1 VEKSNGLIRIKR
13 TALGFAGALVLCSAL
28 SARPAF
34 SQATAD
40 LSVTLAGPNQGTPPA
55 GITFGSTATY
65 TVVISNAGP
74 SNATGV
80 RLDATLPAGTR
91 LSSIGTNCP
100 PVNPPV
106 NNVVTFPCNVGVID
120 DGASVTVSFVVSL
133 PVPTPYPTV
142 CPPTTI
148 GNTSVVVTSTTLDP
162 TPLDNSASVTN
173 TVRPFADMAVT
184 FTGPASAN
192 QGDTVTYQAVVTNRG
207 PCPAPGATLRI
218 PVDSSGKPIIDP
230 NGVIIFQSNS
240 GDCTTAFPCALGT
253 MDAGATKNVAST
265 YIIDKVPK
273 ELRRTADPNTVN
285 VRSNIDDP
293 ISSNNT
299 ASVSTLVVNDVG
311 CSATGSSAAGVG
323 GLILLLV
330 FARNRR
336 RG

>member
-1 VEKSNGLIRIKR
+1 MEKSDGLIRIRR
-13 TALGFAGALVLCSAL
+13 TAVGFAGVLILFITLA
-28 SARPAF
+28 ARPAF

-65 TVVISNAGP
+65 IVVISNAGP

-80 RLDATLPAGTR
+80 RLDATLPSGTR
-91 LSSIGTNCP
+91 LSSIGSNCP

-148 GNTSVVVTSTTLDP
+148 GNTSVVVTSTSIDP

-184 FTGPASAN
+184 FTGPAAAS
-192 QGDTVTYQAVVTNRG
+192 QGDTVTYQAVVTNKG
-207 PCPAPGATLRI
+207 PCPSAGVSLRNT
-218 PVDSSGKPIIDP
+218 PSG
-230 NGVIIFQSNS
+230 GIIFQSNS
-240 GDCTTAFPCALGT
+240 GDCSSNYPCSFGT
-253 MDAGATKNVAST
+253 MNPGETKSVTST
-265 YIIDKVPK
+265 YTIDKMPK
-273 ELRRTADPNTVN
+273 ELRQTGDPNSVN
-285 VRSNIDDP
+285 VRATTDDP
-293 ISSNNT
+293 ITSNNT
-299 ASVSTLVVNDVG
+299 ASLNTVVVNDVG